1 MQKIKQ
7 AIAERCKEK
16 KKEVIAKKIKQKT
29 ILNIYQP
36 NINNGIFILFLPVV
50 SMAMVM
56 NIHPIDE
63 SKPLV
68 THSLTFSIVFN
79 LNI

>member
-1 MQKIKQ
+1 MQKIKH

-36 NINNGIFILFLPVV
+36 NINNANTKTAKIC
-50 SMAMVM
+50 
-56 NIHPIDE
+56 
-63 SKPLV
+63 
-68 THSLTFSIVFN
+68 
-79 LNI
+79 